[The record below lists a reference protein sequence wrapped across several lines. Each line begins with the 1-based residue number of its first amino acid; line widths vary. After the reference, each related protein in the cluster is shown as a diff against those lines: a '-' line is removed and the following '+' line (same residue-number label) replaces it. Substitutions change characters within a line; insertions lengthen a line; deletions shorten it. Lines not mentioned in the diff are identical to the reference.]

1 MTQRSSPQPVVVGV
15 DGSDA
20 ALTAAQEALEE
31 ARRR

>member
-20 ALTAAQEALEE
+20 ALTAQEALEE